1 MISKVKILI
10 FIFLTLSVACSHTQK
25 IGDLVIRDSLEGEL
39 NVLEEINLSDKKKFD
54 HFLKTLKQEILS
66 GERQNGIPYPTWNK
80 IGQLLEI
87 YRSLTQLAS
96 QNKIL
101 VPQKTKLVLKTDS
114 FCMDPGR
121 SEPDSKEVFQWGTD
135 DPAIPFY
142 PKILKYYVHK
152 DKKEKELI
160 QELIWNLANKT
171 YYEDYPEKL
180 KKILEEID
188 PNAFLKLPSR
198 TKSEMIDAGVSVF
211 EEMSEV
217 DIKETVQLVK
227 GKYYSFEEF
236 KAVLESSKSSYALTE
251 KQFYSKIPKT
261 NLFSTS
267 HSQGYKQQVLN
278 FYNPTEETQ
287 MIDLGNYYLKSL
299 RSDVQRIAM
308 TASFGDMD
316 YFKKQLEQLFKFIL
330 GQLGSL
336 YPNLEEEEQL
346 LIKKYPYEAL
356 RVFWRMIT
364 VEHTTGKIFND
375 VGHID
380 GEADAF
386 RHFVWAG
393 FLAHDLG
400 KSLASRFLDAH
411 ESGEPSNSR
420 ERQMDEHN
428 NKKGIEAALQLEK
441 ENLFSAKHLYN
452 LSLEALK
459 NKQLIVLR
467 PGGNIPDDA
476 SY

>member
-1 MISKVKILI
+1 M
-10 FIFLTLSVACSHTQK
+10 ACSHTQK

-39 NVLEEINLSDKKKFD
+39 NVLEEINLSDKKKFN

-316 YFKKQLEQLFKFIL
+316 YFKKKLDVFFKDIL
-330 GQLGSL
+330 SRWGLL
-336 YPNLEEEEQL
+336 YPTTNHQEKK
-346 LIKKYPYEAL
+346 LIEKYPYESL
-356 RVFWRMIT
+356 RVFWHKSRA
-364 VEHTTGKIFND
+364 EFAEWRLFDRGS
-375 VGHID
+375 ID
-380 GEADAF
+380 GEGDAF

-393 FLAHDLG
+393 FLTHDLG
-400 KSLASRFLDAH
+400 KDLASLFLDAR
-411 ESGEPSNSR
+411 ESEHPSDAKD
-420 ERQMDEHN
+420 RQMDEHN

-452 LSLEALK
+452 LALEALK
-459 NKQLIVLR
+459 DRQLIVLR
-467 PGGNIPDDA
+467 SGGHIPDDT